1 MTPPDFGN
9 IINKMKSGAKQAAD
23 QTQKLAR
30 IAKLKTN
37 VYSLNSEKSKL
48 LGTIG
53 LRAYILLAEENS
65 TDGVALKDRVRDE
78 IAQIQRIETRI
89 AELNQEISDLQ
100 STAHV
105 DVEDITDH
113 DHTK

>member
-9 IINKMKSGAKQAAD
+9 IIGKMKSGAKQAAD

-30 IAKLKTN
+30 VAKLKTN

-48 LGTIG
+48 LSTIG
-53 LRAYILLAEENS
+53 IRTYIFLAEEDS
-65 TDGVALKDRVRDE
+65 TDGLVLKDRVKDE

-89 AELNQEISDLQ
+89 LELNSEITELQ
-100 STAHV
+100 SSAHV
-105 DVEDITDH
+105 DVEDVTDS
-113 DHTK
+113 TK

>member
-9 IINKMKSGAKQAAD
+9 LINKVKSGAKQAAES
-23 QTQKLAR
+23 TQKLTR

-53 LRAYILLAEENS
+53 IRAYILLAEENS

-89 AELNQEISDLQ
+89 AELNHEITELQETS
-100 STAHV
+100 HV
-105 DVEDITDH
+105 DVEDVTGH
-113 DHTK
+113 EK

>member
-1 MTPPDFGN
+1 MTPPYFGN
-9 IINKMKSGAKQAAD
+9 LIGKMKSGAKQAAD

-30 IAKLKTN
+30 VAKLKTN

-48 LGTIG
+48 LSTIG
-53 LRAYILLAEENS
+53 IRTYIFLAEENA
-65 TDGVALKDRVRDE
+65 TDGVVLKDRVKDE

-89 AELNQEISDLQ
+89 SELNSEITELQ
-100 STAHV
+100 SHAQV

-113 DHTK
+113 TK